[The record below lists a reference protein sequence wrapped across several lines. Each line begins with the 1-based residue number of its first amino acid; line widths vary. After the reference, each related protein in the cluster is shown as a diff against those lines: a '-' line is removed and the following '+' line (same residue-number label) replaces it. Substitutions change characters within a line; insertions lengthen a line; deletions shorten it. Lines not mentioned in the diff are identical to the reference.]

1 MEPTPFSVFLCN
13 QQLFSAL
20 MFLMM
25 IFNKH
30 VLKMSKLIYKLG
42 RKQEKGNRLCLHLLN
57 TYLLSAYM
65 LPCTVLDTETAQRM
79 TWTWALLVPVG
90 PSV

>member
-1 MEPTPFSVFLCN
+1 MVFKW
-13 QQLFSAL
+13 FPVWGIGYRGS
-20 MFLMM
+20 
-25 IFNKH
+25 I
-30 VLKMSKLIYKLG
+30 KMSKLIYKLG

-79 TWTWALLVPVG
+79 TWM
-90 PSV
+90 